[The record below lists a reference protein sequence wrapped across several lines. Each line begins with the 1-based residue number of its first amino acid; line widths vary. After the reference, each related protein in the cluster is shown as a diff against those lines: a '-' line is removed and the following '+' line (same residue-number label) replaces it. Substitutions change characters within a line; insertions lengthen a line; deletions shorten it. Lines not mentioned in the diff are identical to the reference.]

1 MLLQTL
7 QLQTSTTKRLII
19 PSNVSGIRKILLNKE
34 TNEIV
39 KEIQF
44 NKGSK
49 LANIYN
55 NAFEGFVG
63 LDTINLPSSLKSIGT
78 AAFKGCSKLTK
89 IKIDN
94 NADND
99 LSSLAIAEVP
109 ESCFEGCSLINN
121 LKFAQDIKAPQAKA
135 FKDCTSLNSITIGK
149 NEKNDF
155 TNCDWT
161 RINESVFENTD
172 ELTIKFPQYLNS
184 IGRRAFAKSKIK
196 TFKLDQSKILND
208 DQKLKLIEDEAF
220 YECQSLLKNNS
231 VFTKESDFGFTST
244 CIELF
249 GNRAFAYTSIS
260 FFSDYIYYINSNTA
274 LGRYYDIFFNS
285 KKIVNFGTSVFE
297 NSFHPPYNILVG
309 EVNNVYVTIY
319 PNWKFNGKN
328 VFKNTECSIWMNT
341 VQLDGFSW
349 TKDNYAL
356 DCFGQLNTVTSNVCL
371 QGWNGILTW
380 NDPNQNNS
388 KTFDVKKFPAN
399 AKEIL
404 SKIYPPNL
412 YKPGVNNFKYSY
424 AKNSNI
430 MFDWKKS

>member
-1 MLLQTL
+1 M
-7 QLQTSTTKRLII
+7 II

-89 IKIDN
+89 IKINN

-149 NEKNDF
+149 NEENDF

-161 RINESVFENTD
+161 RINESVFENT
-172 ELTIKFPQYLNS
+172 
-184 IGRRAFAKSKIK
+184 G
-196 TFKLDQSKILND
+196 
-208 DQKLKLIEDEAF
+208 KLK
-220 YECQSLLKNNS
+220 Q
-231 VFTKESDFGFTST
+231 
-244 CIELF
+244 
-249 GNRAFAYTSIS
+249 
-260 FFSDYIYYINSNTA
+260 
-274 LGRYYDIFFNS
+274 
-285 KKIVNFGTSVFE
+285 
-297 NSFHPPYNILVG
+297 
-309 EVNNVYVTIY
+309 
-319 PNWKFNGKN
+319 
-328 VFKNTECSIWMNT
+328 
-341 VQLDGFSW
+341 
-349 TKDNYAL
+349 
-356 DCFGQLNTVTSNVCL
+356 
-371 QGWNGILTW
+371 
-380 NDPNQNNS
+380 
-388 KTFDVKKFPAN
+388 
-399 AKEIL
+399 
-404 SKIYPPNL
+404 
-412 YKPGVNNFKYSY
+412 
-424 AKNSNI
+424 
-430 MFDWKKS
+430 

>member
-1 MLLQTL
+1 M
-7 QLQTSTTKRLII
+7 II

-94 NADND
+94 NVDND

-155 TNCDWT
+155 TNCEWT
-161 RINESVFENTD
+161 RINESVFENTGD
-172 ELTIKFPQYLNS
+172 LTIKFPQYLNS
-184 IGRRAFAKSKIK
+184 IGKRAFANSKIS
-196 TFKLDQSKILND
+196 TFKLNQSSVNYENK
-208 DQKLKLIEDEAF
+208 KLKFIEDEAF
-220 YECQSLLKNNS
+220 YGCQNFIDNFSIFIGNDMRNKYDLA
-231 VFTKESDFGFTST
+231 FRGTS
-244 CIELF
+244 IELF
-249 GNRAFAYTSIS
+249 GNRAFMNTNIAFMSHNNEVYGPTNNQIKG
-260 FFSDYIYYINSNTA
+260 YIVPFCSTTK
-274 LGRYYDIFFNS
+274 L
-285 KKIVNFGTSVFE
+285 VNFGASVFE
-297 NSFHPPYNILVG
+297 NSLHVQYKKPLLFDYISTD
-309 EVNNVYVTIY
+309 YVWIA

-328 VFKNTECSIWMNT
+328 TFKNCEVSLWLNT
-341 VQLDGFSW
+341 NPTLNNFSV
-349 TKDNYAL
+349 TINNFVE
-356 DCFGQLNTVTSNVCL
+356 DCFGQLKTVTKETAPNL
-371 QGWNGILTW
+371 QGWNGIL
-380 NDPNQNNS
+380 NYFFHNENS
-388 KTFDVKKFPAN
+388 QIFD
-399 AKEIL
+399 IL
-404 SKIYPPNL
+404 LN
-412 YKPGVNNFKYSY
+412 YKPLYFQNVSP
-424 AKNSNI
+424 
-430 MFDWKKS
+430 